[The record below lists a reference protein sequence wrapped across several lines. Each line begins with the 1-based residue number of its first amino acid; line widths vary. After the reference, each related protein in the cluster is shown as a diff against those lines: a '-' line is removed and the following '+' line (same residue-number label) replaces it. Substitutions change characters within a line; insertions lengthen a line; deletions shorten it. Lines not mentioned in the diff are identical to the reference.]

1 MLVECVRAFHIDAVT
16 RLDFDHIYVG
26 HISFGPMA
34 VVGEALFFD
43 ATAK

>member
-16 RLDFDHIYVG
+16 RIDFDYIYVG
-26 HISFGPMA
+26 HISFGPIA
-34 VVGEALFFD
+34 VVGEAFFFD